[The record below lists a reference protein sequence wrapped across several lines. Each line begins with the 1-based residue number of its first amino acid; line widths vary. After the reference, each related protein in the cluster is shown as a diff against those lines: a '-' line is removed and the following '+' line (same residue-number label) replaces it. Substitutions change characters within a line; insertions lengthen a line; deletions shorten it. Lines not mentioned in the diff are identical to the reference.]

1 MVDLATLKFSQLAK
15 YLPEAPF
22 LDHKVENPITLEE
35 EDARPNII
43 FLGIREEEGKLLL
56 PEQSHSSSAVQ
67 PSGEPYFAI
76 EVNSNPDLKEAAL
89 DILKDSKPSWIDLRS
104 ASARFPQESSGVVA
118 QAKCLLDWN
127 ARNRFCAGCGQ
138 PTQSVWAGWK
148 RRCLPGNKPEG
159 SPPCIS
165 KKGVHNFQYPRTD
178 PVIICLVKHWKD
190 DSILLGRNKSWPAGF
205 YSCLAGFCEGG
216 ESLEEAVIREIYEES
231 GIKVK
236 DVKFHSSQPWP
247 YPASLM
253 FGMVATAEEGTVRLD
268 LDNELENARF
278 ISREYVQDALNMR
291 TTLSRHEASKFDL
304 AEDTKGENATVP
316 DSELRLP
323 PSSAIAHQLIAS
335 YARGEV

>member
-1 MVDLATLKFSQLAK
+1 LAELKFSQLAK

-22 LDHKVENPITLEE
+22 VDHKTEDPITIEE

-43 FLGIREEEGKLLL
+43 FLGIREEEGKPLL
-56 PEQSHSSSAVQ
+56 PESGNSAVT

-76 EVNSNPDLKEAAL
+76 EVNSHTDLKEAAL
-89 DILKDSKPSWIDLRS
+89 EILKESKPSWIDLRS
-104 ASARFPQESSGVVA
+104 ASARFPQESSGIVA
-118 QAKCLLDWN
+118 EAKCLLDWN
-127 ARNRFCAGCGQ
+127 GRNRFCAGCGM

-216 ESLEEAVIREIYEES
+216 ESLEEAVVREIYEES
-231 GIKVK
+231 GIRVTN
-236 DVKFHSSQPWP
+236 VKFHSSQPWP

-253 FGMVATAEEGTVRLD
+253 FGMTAVAQEGTVRLD

-278 ISREYVQDALNMR
+278 ISREYVQDALNLR
-291 TTLSRHEASKFDL
+291 TTLSRHETSKFDL
-304 AEDTKGENATVP
+304 AEEHQQNKSTDVP

-323 PSSAIAHQLIAS
+323 PSSAIAHQLILS
-335 YARGEV
+335 YAKGEC